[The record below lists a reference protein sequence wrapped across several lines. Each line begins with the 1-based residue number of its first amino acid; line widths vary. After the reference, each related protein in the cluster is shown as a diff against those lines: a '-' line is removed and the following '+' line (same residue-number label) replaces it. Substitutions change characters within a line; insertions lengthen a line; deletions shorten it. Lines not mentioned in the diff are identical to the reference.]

1 MKAIKILMIAGAL
14 AVAAPAFA
22 QFSNASTGANG
33 GSSMVKDC
41 TPYDRIS
48 LSYQYDKLSPDYKG
62 ADDQGL
68 NGIAIDYLHGFSLS
82 KTLPIFLETGI
93 GANFGFYSDVIDPD
107 FLECGELKSKMTT
120 ISLSIPVNVAYKFN
134 VNSDFS
140 IQPYLGLNLKFNVFA
155 QSKQSASIDDEE
167 YFENR
172 FGEDY
177 DLDRYEEKYNMFDKD
192 DVGKDGQWKRFQ
204 LGWHIGVGATYKAF
218 YLGLSYGTDFMELA
232 KKLNTSTF
240 KIGVG
245 YNF

>member
-1 MKAIKILMIAGAL
+1 M
-14 AVAAPAFA
+14 
-22 QFSNASTGANG
+22 
-33 GSSMVKDC
+33 
-41 TPYDRIS
+41 
-48 LSYQYDKLSPDYKG
+48 
-62 ADDQGL
+62 
-68 NGIAIDYLHGFSLS
+68 
-82 KTLPIFLETGI
+82 
-93 GANFGFYSDVIDPD
+93 
-107 FLECGELKSKMTT
+107 
-120 ISLSIPVNVAYKFN
+120 
-134 VNSDFS
+134 
-140 IQPYLGLNLKFNVFA
+140 FA